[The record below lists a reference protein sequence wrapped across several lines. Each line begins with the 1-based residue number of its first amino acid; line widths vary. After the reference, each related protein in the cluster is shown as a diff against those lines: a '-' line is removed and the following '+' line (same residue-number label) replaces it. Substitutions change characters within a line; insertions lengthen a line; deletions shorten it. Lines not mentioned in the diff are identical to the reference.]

1 MKGLAE
7 YVMSSRYRALLVA
20 MASAGTLLF
29 CWVGAAITA
38 LVTLRKGPAQGAW
51 VLLWASLPALVV
63 MRISGDST
71 PLALLAGTFVL
82 ALVLRVSVSLALAV
96 VASAAV
102 GVVTGLLTLV
112 FAEAMLAQ
120 LAEVFADF
128 LRALQAS
135 GGADGQ
141 ALALTPP
148 GPAQLAGMMG
158 GANAVLAV
166 LCLLLARYWQAALYN
181 PGGFAAEFRAL
192 RYPPGLTLVMVAL
205 AMALAGMGLE
215 YRPWTVS
222 LLVPLTVVG
231 FALLHSWAA
240 LRGRGVTWLGA
251 MYVLWAIFDVIK
263 LVLVGLAVADAWMN
277 FRRRWSS
284 ADNDGDDAG

>member
-63 MRISGDST
+63 MQISGDST

-96 VASAAV
+96 LASAAV
-102 GVVTGLLTLV
+102 GVLTGLLTLV

-120 LAEVFADF
+120 LSQVFAEF
-128 LRALQAS
+128 LQALQAS
-135 GGADGQ
+135 SGSEGQ
-141 ALALTPP
+141 ALVLAPP

-166 LCLLLARYWQAALYN
+166 LCLLLARYWQAALYK

-192 RYPPGLTLVMVAL
+192 RYPPGLTLTMVAL
-205 AMALAGMGLE
+205 ALALAGMGLE

-231 FALLHSWAA
+231 FALLHTWAA
-240 LRGRGVTWLGA
+240 LRGRGATWLGA

-277 FRRRWSS
+277 FRRRWAS
-284 ADNDGDDAG
+284 ADGKGDDTR